1 MNLVRSNG
9 RDLLAM
15 RLKEFEK
22 EDLAAQQKSEI
33 KRHTDNVVVNFI
45 NLADNG
51 FKVVQTRLEKMSPE
65 ELIAFNELI
74 LQKSRRHLW
83 KDTLSRKIA
92 PVCCFV
98 AGLGGIVSYF
108 ASFVVLGPGNSTAE
122 FAFGLIFGSPI
133 VAVAGIAVSV
143 QCVEKARRSGKH
155 IAIAYGSSKKR
166 RVKIIFRSKRSLN
179 VSASLHQRKN
189 CST

>member
-98 AGLGGIVSYF
+98 AGLGGIVSFF

-122 FAFGLIFGSPI
+122 FAFGLIFGSLI
-133 VAVAGIAVSV
+133 VAVAGIAGSV
-143 QCVEKARRSGKH
+143 KLCGKSPSFWKTYCDSIRFLKKAKGENYFPVEAL
-155 IAIAYGSSKKR
+155 
-166 RVKIIFRSKRSLN
+166 SKRLGI
-179 VSASLHQRKN
+179 AAPKE
-189 CST
+189 